1 MKLIL
6 ASASP
11 RRKEILQ
18 KEGYNFEVISSD
30 YEEQNFSCNPYKTAK
45 TFAFEKA
52 KDVFSKFQDKDVV
65 VLGADT
71 VVYLNG
77 KILGKPQDR
86 QDAKRIL
93 KNLSGNKH
101 KVITGYAIISKNKTI
116 IGHDKSIVV
125 FNKLSDAQIES
136 YLDSNLYV
144 GKAGAY
150 GIQDG
155 EFNFVKK
162 YKGSINNVIGLPIE
176 KINKLLKKLDK
187 YCWY

>member
-11 RRKEILQ
+11 RRKEIL
-18 KEGYNFEVISSD
+18 KNEGYNFEVISSD
-30 YEEQNFSCNPYKTAK
+30 YDEKSFTSNPYKTAK

-52 KDVFSKFQDKDVV
+52 KDVFNKLEDKNAI

-71 VVYLNG
+71 VVYFNG
-77 KILGKPQDR
+77 EILGKPTDR

-93 KNLSGNKH
+93 TKLSGNKH
-101 KVITGYAIISKNKTI
+101 KVITGYSIISKNKTI
-116 IGHDKSIVV
+116 VGYDKSIVI
-125 FNKLSDAQIES
+125 FNKLTDAQIES

-155 EFNFVKK
+155 KFNFVKK
-162 YKGSINNVIGLPIE
+162 HKGSMNNIIGLPIE
-176 KINKLLKKLDK
+176 KIKKVFKKFDK
-187 YCWY
+187 NN

>member
-18 KEGYNFEVISSD
+18 KEGYNFEIITSD
-30 YEEQNFSCNPYKTAK
+30 YDEKSFTSNPYKTAK

-52 KDVFSKFQDKDVV
+52 KDVFDKLEDKNAV

-71 VVYLNG
+71 VVYLKG
-77 KILGKPQDR
+77 EILGKPIDR

-101 KVITGYAIISKNKTI
+101 MVITGYAIISKQKII
-116 IGHDKSIVV
+116 IGYDKSIVI
-125 FNKLSDAQIES
+125 FNKLSESQIES

-162 YKGSINNVIGLPIE
+162 HKGSMNNIIGLPIE
-176 KINKLLKKLDK
+176 KIKKALKNFDK
-187 YCWY
+187 IS

>member
-11 RRKEILQ
+11 RRKEILE
-18 KEGYNFEVISSD
+18 KEGYNFEIISSD
-30 YEEQNFSCNPYKTAK
+30 YDEKSFTSNPFMTAK

-52 KDVFSKFQDKDVV
+52 KDVFNKLQDKDAV

-77 KILGKPQDR
+77 EILGKPIDR

-93 KNLSGNKH
+93 NNLSGNKH

-116 IGHDKSIVV
+116 K
-125 FNKLSDAQIES
+125 
-136 YLDSNLYV
+136 
-144 GKAGAY
+144 
-150 GIQDG
+150 
-155 EFNFVKK
+155 
-162 YKGSINNVIGLPIE
+162 
-176 KINKLLKKLDK
+176 
-187 YCWY
+187 

>member
-1 MKLIL
+1 MQLIL

-18 KEGYNFEVISSD
+18 KEGYNFQIISSD
-30 YEEQNFSCNPYKTAK
+30 YDEKSFTSNPIITAK

-52 KDVFSKFQDKDVV
+52 KDVFNKLEDKNAV

-71 VVYLNG
+71 VVYLKG
-77 KILGKPQDR
+77 EILGKPIDR

-101 KVITGYAIISKNKTI
+101 KVITGYAIISKDKTI
-116 IGHDKSIVV
+116 IGYDKSTVI
-125 FNKLSDAQIES
+125 FNKLSDSQIES
-136 YLDSNLYV
+136 YLDSNLYI

-162 YKGSINNVIGLPIE
+162 YKGSMNNIIGLPIE
-176 KINKLLKKLDK
+176 KIKKALKKFDK
-187 YCWY
+187 

>member
-11 RRKEILQ
+11 RRKEILK
-18 KEGYNFEVISSD
+18 KEGYNFEIIASD
-30 YEEQNFSCNPYKTAK
+30 YNEQSFSNNPVKTALV
-45 TFAFEKA
+45 FAFEKA
-52 KDVFSKFQDKDVV
+52 KDVFNKVHDSGAV

-71 VVYLNG
+71 VVYFNG
-77 KILGKPQDR
+77 EILGKPTDR

-93 KNLSGNKH
+93 TKLSGNKH

-116 IGHDKSIVV
+116 VGYDKSTVI
-125 FNKLSDAQIES
+125 FNKLTDAQIES
-136 YLDSNLYV
+136 YLDSNLYE

-176 KINKLLKKLDK
+176 KIKKALKKFDK
-187 YCWY
+187 K

>member
-1 MKLIL
+1 MQLIL

-18 KEGYNFEVISSD
+18 KEGFDFEVITSY
-30 YEEQNFSCNPYKTAK
+30 YEEKNFTSNPIITAK
-45 TFAFEKA
+45 TFAYEKA
-52 KDVFSKFQDKDVV
+52 KDVFNKLEDKNAV

-77 KILGKPQDR
+77 EILGKPVDR

-93 KNLSGNKH
+93 QNLSGNKH
-101 KVITGYAIISKNKTI
+101 KVITGYALISKDKTLV
-116 IGHDKSIVV
+116 GYDKSTVI
-125 FNKLSDAQIES
+125 FNKLSESQIES

-155 EFNFVKK
+155 EFGFVKK
-162 YKGSINNVIGLPIE
+162 YKGSMNNIIGLPIE
-176 KINKLLKKLDK
+176 KIKKALKKFDK
-187 YCWY
+187 

>member
-18 KEGYNFEVISSD
+18 KEGYNFQIITSD
-30 YEEQNFSCNPYKTAK
+30 YEEKSFTSNPIITAK

-52 KDVFSKFQDKDVV
+52 KDVFNKLEDKNAI

-71 VVYLNG
+71 VVYLKG
-77 KILGKPQDR
+77 EILGKPIDR

-101 KVITGYAIISKNKTI
+101 KVITGYAIISKGKTI
-116 IGHDKSIVV
+116 IGYDKSIVI
-125 FNKLSDAQIES
+125 FNKLTESQIES

-155 EFNFVKK
+155 EFNFVKR
-162 YKGSINNVIGLPIE
+162 YKGSMNNIIGLPIE
-176 KINKLLKKLDK
+176 KIKKALRKFDK
-187 YCWY
+187 

>member
-18 KEGYNFEVISSD
+18 KEGYEFEVITSD
-30 YEEQNFSCNPYKTAK
+30 YIEQNFTCNPYKTAT
-45 TFAFEKA
+45 TFALEKA
-52 KDVFSKFQDKDVV
+52 KDVFNKIGDKNAI

-71 VVYLNG
+71 VVYFDG
-77 KILGKPQDR
+77 EILGKPSDR

-93 KNLSGNKH
+93 EKLSSNKH
-101 KVITGYAIISKNKTI
+101 KVITGYAIITNTKTI
-116 IGHDKSIVV
+116 VGYDKSTVI
-125 FNKLSDAQIES
+125 FNKLSDSQIES
-136 YLDSNLYV
+136 YLDSKLYI

-155 EFNFVKK
+155 DFNFVKK

-176 KINKLLKKLDK
+176 KINKILKKIL
-187 YCWY
+187 